1 LVELHYWAT
10 FPSVY
15 NLFSLLFFFHQQKKT
30 SKKGDI
36 LRPAS
41 DSSVDVGFFLTEVK
55 KDMKGIMKI
64 GTQTEITTLSVFK
77 K

>member
-1 LVELHYWAT
+1 LYYWVALT
-10 FPSVY
+10 SVY
-15 NLFSLLFFFHQQKKT
+15 NLFSIFLHQQKKT
-30 SKKGDI
+30 GKKGDI

-55 KDMKGIMKI
+55 KDMKGKMKI